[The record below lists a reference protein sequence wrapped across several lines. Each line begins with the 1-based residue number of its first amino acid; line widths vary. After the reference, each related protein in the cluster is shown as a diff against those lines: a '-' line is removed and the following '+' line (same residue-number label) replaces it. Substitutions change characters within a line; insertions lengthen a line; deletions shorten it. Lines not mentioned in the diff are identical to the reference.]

1 MWRKSL
7 VTPRAVTNPMTPSR
21 VSILI
26 IPSEI
31 NNLIRTMRGRNSIR
45 PQTVSDF
52 NWPKMVLNLV
62 RPRKNFCSI
71 RSGTISNLMIIR
83 RVSNLTEPSNRYILI
98 MPRRASNLLKMW
110 RLFIPLQTRKVILS
124 LKTGNKTK
132 VILTRSIS
140 NLRTQIG

>member
-1 MWRKSL
+1 MWRKRL
-7 VTPRAVTNPMTPSR
+7 VTPRGDFNPMTPSR

-31 NNLIRTMRGRNSIR
+31 NNLIRTMRVHNSVK

-52 NWPKMVLNLV
+52 NWPKTVFNLV
-62 RPRKNFCSI
+62 RPRKKFCSI
-71 RSGTISNLMIIR
+71 RSGTISNLINVR

-110 RLFIPLQTRKVILS
+110 RVFIPLQTRKVILS
-124 LKTGNKTK
+124 LKTGNKSK
-132 VILTRSIS
+132 VILTRSLS